1 MYLKFKKNDFIIY
14 FRGKFPSDEE
24 VDFIWLFIIQTCRLS
39 DQNSQYISS
48 LYFPYLAIAEIND
61 CILKDKNNKIR
72 IIELVHLGN
81 LKTIT
86 GQSFLLW
93 LSVLS
98 DAMI

>member
-86 GQSFLLW
+86 GQNFLLW